1 MKMATIREL
10 LTVAVTQALQQG
22 HTLKSVVVEI
32 VEYIL
37 SNSTLVVSSPDDSIY
52 LKEGNCFGIGDS
64 NKDRELQTPRFCVF
78 SFTNLKDCD
87 SINCSWRLK
96 SMPDFQSIEEYIR
109 SNRDDNTN
117 IVVLEDAVPLKFSLV
132 KDTNSY
138 ADIWIPES
146 VSIQWEKPVYKLNYK
161 KDNGVYEEKFN
172 SRNKLESRMLQL
184 ISNNAEKLRAFCS
197 MDSNKHLGFRV
208 AEYVYQSGGKP
219 EITDKNAYIIWD
231 SLRFK
236 ESEGVW
242 NEQD

>member
-1 MKMATIREL
+1 MKTTTIRGL
-10 LTVAVTQALQQG
+10 LTVAITQALQQG
-22 HTLKSVVVEI
+22 HPLISVVGEI

-37 SNSTLVVSSPDDSIY
+37 NNSALVVSSPDDSID

-78 SFTNLKDCD
+78 SFTNLKNCN

-109 SNRDDNTN
+109 SNHDDNTN
-117 IVVLEDAVPLKFSLV
+117 IVVLEDAVPLNFSIV
-132 KDTNSY
+132 KDANSCG
-138 ADIWIPES
+138 AIWIPES
-146 VSIQWEKPVYKLNYK
+146 VSIKWEKPVYKLSYK

-184 ISNNAEKLRAFCS
+184 ISNNAELLRAFCS
-197 MDSNKHLGFRV
+197 IDNNKHLGFRV
-208 AEYVYQSGGKP
+208 AGYVYQSGGKP

-231 SLRFK
+231 SLHFK
-236 ESEGVW
+236 ESEGV
-242 NEQD
+242 